1 MRTIEI
7 SRTEMEKRVAR
18 YDNLE
23 PMEAQKNMD
32 VPLEAADIVWSRQ
45 LLSVIG
51 LEEGLPTPI
60 NSAAPIKG
68 AAGITVTPSPM
79 PAWYRTLTT
88 RAPTNI

>member
-1 MRTIEI
+1 MRTIQI
-7 SRTEMEKRVAR
+7 SRAEMEKRVAR

-51 LEEGLPTPI
+51 FKLFI
-60 NSAAPIKG
+60 
-68 AAGITVTPSPM
+68 
-79 PAWYRTLTT
+79 
-88 RAPTNI
+88 